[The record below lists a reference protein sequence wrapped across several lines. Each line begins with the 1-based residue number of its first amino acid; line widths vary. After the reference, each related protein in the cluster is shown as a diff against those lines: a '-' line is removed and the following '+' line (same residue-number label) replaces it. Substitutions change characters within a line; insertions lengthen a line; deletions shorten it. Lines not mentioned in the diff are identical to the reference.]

1 MELILP
7 KSINKFY
14 WIVFP
19 VILVFIGYNNIF
31 HNWELHL
38 FGFSELEDIGRL
50 LFVMAISAC
59 ESALVTVFLWWVIKS
74 IKKISG
80 KHNI

>member
-19 VILVFIGYNNIF
+19 VILVFIGHNNIF
-31 HNWELHL
+31 TNWELPL
-38 FGFSELEDIGRL
+38 FGFNELEDIGRL
-50 LFVMAISAC
+50 LFVIAISAC

-74 IKKISG
+74 MKKISS
-80 KHNI
+80 KYNV